1 MRKDQNI
8 MNKEKQDLIT
18 QKDRIS
24 RKEKYEVKNSMD
36 RYSIENVVS
45 ERLVS

>member
-1 MRKDQNI
+1 MTKEETQSMRKDQNI

-36 RYSIENVVS
+36 R
-45 ERLVS
+45 

>member
-18 QKDRIS
+18 QK
-24 RKEKYEVKNSMD
+24 KQFLEKKNMKLKTQWTD
-36 RYSIENVVS
+36 KA
-45 ERLVS
+45 